1 MGGKKK
7 EKKKRSSKE
16 GEEGTK
22 RRGRC
27 ARKEERKKERKR
39 EEEKTES
46 VRMSFEKFAHVR
58 FCFRKASSP
67 WSCSWNKVAT
77 RRMEGDGSSDRYVSQ
92 SKGTYPV

>member
-1 MGGKKK
+1 MEEREKK
-7 EKKKRSSKE
+7 EEEEEKKLERGRGRNKTLDAREKE
-16 GEEGTK
+16 G
-22 RRGRC
+22 
-27 ARKEERKKERKR
+27 RKR
-39 EEEKTES
+39 EGEEEKTES